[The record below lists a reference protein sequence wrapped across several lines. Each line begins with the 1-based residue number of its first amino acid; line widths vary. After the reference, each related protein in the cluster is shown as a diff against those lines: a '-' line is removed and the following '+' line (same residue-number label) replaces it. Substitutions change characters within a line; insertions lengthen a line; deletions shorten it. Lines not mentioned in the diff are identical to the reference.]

1 LQQCFDD
8 PAGFEAWHTNVLLLP
23 SLISSAF
30 GFTQVHYVIDNL
42 EYLGGQLQPEH
53 PFVESAQ
60 PIDVGE
66 YFKYA
71 LSSASW
77 IAACEQTEEC
87 LQFAAS
93 DEASLDIIRS
103 CRLETTFGLRGPVN
117 GHDKAFMVRFSG
129 DPRLFR
135 FTVDDCG
142 GCPAFLSFWEEVC
155 REVDETT
162 DPWTVDVS
170 NYTEQ
175 QTSVKECLSHLLKC
189 AFVAGEDET
198 ANVVQNEIVEI
209 RPVTTVA

>member
-1 LQQCFDD
+1 MAQSQSRSFLR
-8 PAGFEAWHTNVLLLP
+8 PE
-23 SLISSAF
+23 
-30 GFTQVHYVIDNL
+30 
-42 EYLGGQLQPEH
+42 LQPEH
-53 PFVESAQ
+53 PFIESGQ
-60 PIDVGE
+60 PIDFGD

-77 IAACEQTEEC
+77 MAACEQTEEC
-87 LQFAAS
+87 LRFAAS

-103 CRLETTFGLRGPVN
+103 CQLATTFGLRGAVN
-117 GHDKAFMVRFSG
+117 CQDKAFVVRFGG

-155 REVDETT
+155 REVNETT
-162 DPWTVDVS
+162 DPWNVDVAH
-170 NYTEQ
+170 YTEQ

-209 RPVTTVA
+209 RSVTTVA